1 MMPRALIAGCG
12 YLGRAIADLLVADG
26 WEIEGWT
33 MSAESARE
41 LSLAGYSSHNVNIS
55 NLEDVAARKSQ
66 FDVVIHSAS
75 TRGGDVD
82 AYRSIYLTSAHNLLE
97 SFSGAQ
103 FLFVSS
109 TSVYAQTDG
118 EWVTEG
124 SSADPKH
131 ETGKI
136 LRASENLVQKNDGT
150 IVRLG
155 GLYGPDRSALLR
167 KFLSGEATI
176 DPTSD
181 RFINQIHRDDAADAI
196 RFLIQREKSDSQIY
210 NLVDNQPV
218 LLSEC
223 YRWLAMTLNRPVPAT
238 ATSTSQRK
246 RGDSNKRVSN
256 EKLRKVGWTPQYPT
270 FAEGMAK
277 SVLKSSAG
285 GDA

>member
-1 MMPRALIAGCG
+1 MPRALIAGCG
-12 YLGRAIADLLVADG
+12 YLGSAIADLLVADG

-82 AYRSIYLTSAHNLLE
+82 AYRSIYLTGAHNLLE

-118 EWVTEG
+118 EWVTEE

-167 KFLSGEATI
+167 RFLSGEATI

-181 RFINQIHRDDAADAI
+181 RFINQIHRDDAAAAI

-246 RGDSNKRVSN
+246 RGDSNIRVSN